1 MKRNLL
7 GGQKLSTKN
16 IINRKILAFS
26 LESVKYKS
34 IEEKQTKKEKSYKPV
49 IKDNYQLV
57 QVRDAEIEVEY
68 TREVY
73 FKPKAI
79 MNTTIIISF
88 IMGLDKEDDE
98 MIKEDDIL
106 KELNDRKEDLLTAPA
121 SIASMIISNL
131 TSITLP
137 FPLVSLPFYSDI
149 E

>member
-1 MKRNLL
+1 M
-7 GGQKLSTKN
+7 STKN
-16 IINRKILAFS
+16 IINRKILALS
-26 LESVKYKS
+26 LDSVKYKS
-34 IEEKQTKKEKSYKPV
+34 IEEKKTKKEKSYAPV
-49 IKDNYQLV
+49 IKDNYKLV

-79 MNTTIIISF
+79 MNTIIIISF

-106 KELNDRKEDLLTAPA
+106 KELNKRKEDLLTVPA

-137 FPLVSLPFYSDI
+137 FPLVSLPFYSDF
-149 E
+149 EEQK

>member
-1 MKRNLL
+1 M
-7 GGQKLSTKN
+7 STKN

>member
-1 MKRNLL
+1 
-7 GGQKLSTKN
+7 LSTKN